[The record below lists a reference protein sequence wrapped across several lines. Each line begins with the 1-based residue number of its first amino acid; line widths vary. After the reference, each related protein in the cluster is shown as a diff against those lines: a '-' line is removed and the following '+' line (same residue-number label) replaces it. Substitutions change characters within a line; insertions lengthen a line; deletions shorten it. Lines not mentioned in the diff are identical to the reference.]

1 MRIRPARAS
10 DEQALRRL
18 LETSDLVTSD
28 LPAESASVFL
38 VAEVSGR
45 IEGVVGLETENGVGL
60 LRSLATST
68 AVRGRGIAG
77 DLVAAAEARARAMG
91 VGTLWLLTTTATEFF
106 ERLGYR
112 HSGRRDAPAF
122 IRNTRQFRE
131 LCPAS
136 ASLLEKS
143 L

>member
-18 LETSDLVTSD
+18 LETSDLPTSD
-28 LPAESASVFL
+28 LPAQSISGFL
-38 VAEVSGR
+38 VADASGR
-45 IEGVVGLETENGVGL
+45 VEGVVGLETENDVGL
-60 LRSLATST
+60 LRSLVTS
-68 AVRGRGIAG
+68 AAMRGRGLG
-77 DLVAAAEARARAMG
+77 RQLVAAAEERAKSMG
-91 VGTLWLLTTTATEFF
+91 IASLWLLTTTAAEYF

-112 HSGRRDAPAF
+112 QVGRGDAPAF

-131 LCPAS
+131 LCPEA
-136 ASLLEKS
+136 ATLMEKS